1 VTRYDLLSPRQGKDG
16 KTRWLKVGAAFPR
29 DKGGFSLVFD
39 ALPIPDKEGRVQLLM
54 SEAKPRE
61 DAGYPGPAD
70 RPAMPGGFEDL
81 GDSIPF

>member
-1 VTRYDLLSPRQGKDG
+1 MTRYDLLSPRQGKDG

-39 ALPIPDKEGRVQLLM
+39 ALPLPDKEGRVQLLM
-54 SEAKPRE
+54 SEPKPRE

-70 RPAMPGGFEDL
+70 RPTMPAGLDDE
-81 GDSIPF
+81 IPF